1 MARPKKSRGWS
12 IVIIIFCFLYWNFT
26 LGGARTWKSVQSPKQ
41 HTNSMWRTALGS
53 QCRQCKNKAKH
64 HVDAT
69 FGSAITYES
78 KLCFRPV
85 KMCKTTCGRRCQ
97 SRLKKHF
104 DLTYFIVLSPGISIQ
119 YSNQETLARERA
131 RFKRRSITGV
141 IPIAS
146 AKTRC
151 PLCGYKGRCHPG
163 GGCMPRSSA
172 TCTGERK
179 TKPDASIA
187 MPNNVEIVVDFPI
200 NCHQY
205 VESIG

>member
-1 MARPKKSRGWS
+1 LHP
-12 IVIIIFCFLYWNFT
+12 
-26 LGGARTWKSVQSPKQ
+26 
-41 HTNSMWRTALGS
+41 
-53 QCRQCKNKAKH
+53 
-64 HVDAT
+64 
-69 FGSAITYES
+69 
-78 KLCFRPV
+78 
-85 KMCKTTCGRRCQ
+85 
-97 SRLKKHF
+97 
-104 DLTYFIVLSPGISIQ
+104 
-119 YSNQETLARERA
+119 
-131 RFKRRSITGV
+131 
-141 IPIAS
+141 

-151 PLCGYKGRCHPG
+151 PLCGYEGRCHPG